1 MNKVK
6 VKTEKME
13 NEPKG
18 KKNEKRKGVYREIT
32 SVWKRE
38 AREIDEKGEEGV
50 YRKIEREFRSDYRK
64 ERRVV

>member
-1 MNKVK
+1 MSQKEKKTKSVK
-6 VKTEKME
+6 ASI
-13 NEPKG
+13 
-18 KKNEKRKGVYREIT
+18 EIT